1 MKMVELIWTRPP
13 SKMEMEFLEIPNVI
27 GLNID
32 I

>member
-1 MKMVELIWTRPP
+1 MELIWTKPP
-13 SKMEMEFLEIPNVI
+13 SKIEMEFLETPNII